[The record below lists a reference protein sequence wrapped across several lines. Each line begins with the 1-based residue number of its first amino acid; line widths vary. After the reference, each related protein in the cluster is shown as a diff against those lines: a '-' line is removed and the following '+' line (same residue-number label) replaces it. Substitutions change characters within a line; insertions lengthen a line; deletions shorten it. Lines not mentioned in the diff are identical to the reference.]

1 MRYELSTLYMFLFH
15 MPAKHPAGL
24 PLIHVLHV
32 DVLFPLSDS
41 SLVVNLASIMMVYA
55 VSRASDFS
63 RTC

>member
-1 MRYELSTLYMFLFH
+1 MFLFH

-41 SLVVNLASIMMVYA
+41 SLVVNLASIMIVYA
-55 VSRASDFS
+55 VSRTSDFS